1 MSDAAQ
7 SVKEAFNREWK
18 RRESTDAWFY
28 LSLTL
33 ICVFAGTQIKHWM
46 LKNLINKLLANKMA
60 DLNWE
65 KGSIESEE
73 QMRQVMMRE

>member
-1 MSDAAQ
+1 MSDGKQ
-7 SVKEAFNREWK
+7 SVKQAFNWEWK
-18 RRESTDAWFY
+18 SQESTDAWFS

-33 ICVFAGTQIKHWM
+33 ICVLAGTQIKHWM
-46 LKNLINKLLANKMA
+46 QKNLINKLLANKMA

-65 KGSIESEE
+65 KGSIVSEE

>member
-1 MSDAAQ
+1 MFDDTQ
-7 SVKEAFNREWK
+7 SVKEAFNCEWK
-18 RRESTDAWFY
+18 NRESPDAWFY

-33 ICVFAGTQIKHWM
+33 ICVFAGMQIKHWM
-46 LKNLINKLLANKMA
+46 QKNLISKLLANKMA